1 VNAALL
7 AAIAF
12 VAFALGYRF
21 YARFLDRVIFK
32 LSADEPVPARELEDG
47 VDFVPTPKHVLWGH
61 HFTSI
66 AGAAP
71 IVGPSIAVIWGWLPA
86 LIWVVVGTIFMG
98 AVHDFS
104 ALVISLRHRG
114 SSMGQIAGLVV
125 SPRARTAFLVIISIL
140 IWVVLAVFAFIIGT
154 LFVSNPGAIFPINV
168 QIAVAI
174 ALGWLVRR
182 RGVAILWP
190 SLIGYALLIAAI
202 LYGNRFAAAFP
213 AIGEVSVTAW
223 VWILL
228 LYSLVASVLPVWLLL
243 QPRDYLN
250 SHQLITGLGLL
261 TLGLVVL
268 HPTIQAPAINAA
280 PTGAPPM
287 LPFLFIT
294 IACGAISGFH
304 GLVSSGTTSKQ
315 VGCMTDARAIG
326 YGGMLGEGALGL
338 LAVLA
343 ATAGFASAGD
353 WSTHYSSWGEA
364 SGLSAKLGAFVS
376 GGGTFVAALGIPF
389 EEAKNFIAVMVIAF
403 AATSLDTG
411 ARIQRLII
419 AELAESYGVRPLT
432 NRYIAGRSGAAARRH
447 PGGRQGR
454 PDPLAAVRH
463 HQPAGRFGDAAD
475 RFDLATKTR
484 SADPLHA
491 RPDALRRGGDRH
503 RNVRR
508 TPGLF
513 RKLRATVAARGN
525 RQLDPRARLLGGL
538 RGTADAQARPP
549 TPRLYRVALGARD
562 LSAPVERTAGRLA
575 LQPFQH
581 EWQGLRRR
589 WRHQV
594 QARPAFVAHALC
606 VRNRELQSQ
615 LPLVSLVGISRK
627 IIEHILRH
635 THTRHLRKSLRMR
648 EAREHQDTHE
658 DPRPLPHLP
667 QGLERVP
674 VEYRLRHHVIYA
686 RRELPLQLLHLTHR
700 VQ

>member
-1 VNAALL
+1 MNAALL

-21 YARFLDRVIFK
+21 YARFLGRVIFK
-32 LSADEPVPARELEDG
+32 LSADEPVPSREFEDG
-47 VDFVPTPKHVLWGH
+47 VDFVPTQKHVLWGH

-71 IVGPSIAVIWGWLPA
+71 IVGPAIAVIWGWLPA
-86 LIWVVVGTIFMG
+86 LIWVVVGTVFMG

-114 SSMGQIAGLVV
+114 SSMGQIAGAVI

-140 IWVVLAVFAFIIGT
+140 IWIVLAVFAFIIGT

-168 QIAVAI
+168 QIAVAV

-182 RGVAILWP
+182 RGIPILWP
-190 SLIGYALLIAAI
+190 SLVGYALLIVAI

-250 SHQLITGLGLL
+250 SHQLVTGLALL

-268 HPTIQAPAINAA
+268 QPTVQAPVVNAA
-280 PTGAPPM
+280 PIGAPPM

-315 VGCMTDARAIG
+315 IGCMTDARAIG

-353 WSTHYSSWGEA
+353 WSAHYSSWGEA

-376 GGGTFVAALGIPF
+376 GGGTFVASLGIPF

-432 NRYIAGRSGAAARRH
+432 NRYIAGSLGIAAALLLAVTQA
-447 PGGRQGR
+447 GGKGGLILWPLFGTTNQLVASVTLLIVSVWLQKLGR
-454 PDPLAAVRH
+454 PIRYTLAPMLFVGVAT
-463 HQPAGRFGDAAD
+463 AIAMFGELRGYFANFD
-475 RFDLATKTR
+475 R
-484 SADPLHA
+484 
-491 RPDALRRGGDRH
+491 
-503 RNVRR
+503 
-508 TPGLF
+508 
-513 RKLRATVAARGN
+513 
-525 RQLDPRARLLGGL
+525 QWLLGGIGSL
-538 RGTADAQARPP
+538 I
-549 TPRLYRVALGARD
+549 
-562 LSAPVERTAGRLA
+562 LA
-575 LQPFQH
+575 LDF
-581 EWQGLRRR
+581 
-589 WRHQV
+589 
-594 QARPAFVAHALC
+594 
-606 VRNRELQSQ
+606 
-615 LPLVSLVGISRK
+615 
-627 IIEHILRH
+627 
-635 THTRHLRKSLRMR
+635 
-648 EAREHQDTHE
+648 
-658 DPRPLPHLP
+658 
-667 QGLERVP
+667 
-674 VEYRLRHHVIYA
+674 
-686 RRELPLQLLHLTHR
+686 
-700 VQ
+700 